1 MFADA
6 FFIGGLLD
14 AAYERRGVRA
24 ELVPGDAVEAVV
36 RCQIR

>member
-14 AAYERRGVRA
+14 AAYERRGDRA